1 MRFGVRRWIT
11 VLSCLVLTSA
21 PLLAGGEGENTAA
34 ESSETMELATG
45 AVEKNWGWATLADY
59 ERETGNRITS
69 FNEAPILAALVASGD
84 LPPVEDRLPDEP
96 LVDEPFEQV
105 GTYGGTLRLG
115 MVSGTTYYP
124 ATIYQVDFT
133 LGLNRV
139 GEEIVPNIAKG
150 FEFSPDN
157 TTMTLSLR
165 EGMKWSDGAPFDAN
179 DFLFWYES
187 VLLNK
192 DLTPV
197 ARSWLRPAG
206 QLVEVEKI
214 DDYTLTFSFAVP
226 YRTILFYIGS
236 AGFSGGQGVGTGGIF
251 SPEHYMKQF
260 HIDHNPQ
267 ANDLAKQEGFDNWTQ
282 LFKARDRADIIQQA
296 VGTPVTQPWMIKSVL
311 PEGAVYERNPYF
323 YKIDTAGNQLP
334 YIDTVRASHFT
345 DHEAM
350 ILATVTG
357 NYDYM
362 DWGTKFEDVPVLV
375 ENEEKGNYK
384 TFMTKDLWGNHSAY
398 YFNQNYEDDPE
409 LGELLRNKTFRQAL
423 SIAINRGEVNS
434 IIASGLGIPRQA
446 TMNPDLPF
454 YEEQWGT
461 AWAQYDPD
469 EANRML
475 DGIGLDKRDSDGFRL
490 RPDGQPL
497 SLQINHPLA
506 SGSRIAADEMVRSY
520 WNAVGVRTQVKPM
533 DRAFLV
539 QAARANQAQVNSW
552 IFSGSSLPSVLKGGT
567 NYLRGNLWG
576 YGYQQWWNTKDSAQP
591 KGMEPP
597 DEVKRMFTLMDE
609 IPALVGDEKIVAIR
623 EAFDIWADN
632 VYGTGVFGLIP
643 KPAVVHKNIGNVNT
657 DTITDISDVGTGWF
671 NRQYQFFWKQ

>member
-21 PLLAGGEGENTAA
+21 PLLAGGEGETAAA
-34 ESSETMELATG
+34 ESSETMEMATG
-45 AVEKNWGWATLADY
+45 TVDKNWGWATLADY
-59 ERETGNRITS
+59 ERETGNRISS
-69 FNEAPILAALVASGD
+69 FNEAPVLAALVASGD
-84 LPPVEDRLPDEP
+84 LPPVEDRLPGEP

-139 GEEIVPNIAKG
+139 GEEIVPNIAKA

-165 EGMKWSDGAPFDAN
+165 EGMKWSDGDSFDA
-179 DFLFWYES
+179 DDYLFWYES

-192 DLTPV
+192 ELTPV

-206 QLVEVEKI
+206 QLVEVAKI
-214 DDYTLTFSFAVP
+214 DDYTLTFRFAVP

-236 AGFSGGQGVGTGGIF
+236 AGFGGGQGVGTGGIF

-260 HIDHNPQ
+260 HIDHNQQ
-267 ANDLAKQEGFDNWTQ
+267 AGDLAKEEGYDNWTQ
-282 LFKARDRADIIQQA
+282 LFKARDRADIVQQA
-296 VGTPVTQPWMIKSVL
+296 VGTPVTQPWTIRSVL

-375 ENEEKGNYK
+375 ENEDKGNYK

-409 LGELLRNKTFRQAL
+409 LGELLRNKAFRQAL
-423 SIAINRGEVNS
+423 SIAINREQVNS
-434 IIASGLGIPRQA
+434 IIAAGQGIPRQA

-454 YEEQWGT
+454 YQEQWGT

-475 DGIGLDKRDSDGFRL
+475 DGIGLDERDGDGFRL

-506 SGSRIAADEMVRSY
+506 SGSRIAADEMVRDY

-591 KGMEPP
+591 KGTEPP

-609 IPALVGDEKIVAIR
+609 IPALVGDEKIAAIR

-671 NRQYQFFWKQ
+671 NRQYQFYWKE

>member
-59 ERETGNRITS
+59 ERETGNRISS
-69 FNEAPILAALVASGD
+69 FNEAPVLAALVASGD

-124 ATIYQVDFT
+124 ASIYQVDFT

-165 EGMKWSDGAPFDAN
+165 KGMKWSDGAPFDAN

-192 DLTPV
+192 ELTPV

-206 QLVEVEKI
+206 QLVEVQKI
-214 DDYTLTFSFAVP
+214 DDYTLTFNFAVP

-251 SPEHYMKQF
+251 SPEHYMTQF

-267 ANDLAKQEGFDNWTQ
+267 ANDLAKEEGFDIWTQ
-282 LFKARDRADIIQQA
+282 LFKARDRADIVQQA

-311 PEGAVYERNPYF
+311 PEGAVYERNP
-323 YKIDTAGNQLP
+323 
-334 YIDTVRASHFT
+334 
-345 DHEAM
+345 
-350 ILATVTG
+350 
-357 NYDYM
+357 
-362 DWGTKFEDVPVLV
+362 
-375 ENEEKGNYK
+375 
-384 TFMTKDLWGNHSAY
+384 
-398 YFNQNYEDDPE
+398 
-409 LGELLRNKTFRQAL
+409 
-423 SIAINRGEVNS
+423 
-434 IIASGLGIPRQA
+434 
-446 TMNPDLPF
+446 
-454 YEEQWGT
+454 
-461 AWAQYDPD
+461 
-469 EANRML
+469 
-475 DGIGLDKRDSDGFRL
+475 
-490 RPDGQPL
+490 
-497 SLQINHPLA
+497 
-506 SGSRIAADEMVRSY
+506 
-520 WNAVGVRTQVKPM
+520 
-533 DRAFLV
+533 
-539 QAARANQAQVNSW
+539 
-552 IFSGSSLPSVLKGGT
+552 
-567 NYLRGNLWG
+567 
-576 YGYQQWWNTKDSAQP
+576 
-591 KGMEPP
+591 
-597 DEVKRMFTLMDE
+597 
-609 IPALVGDEKIVAIR
+609 
-623 EAFDIWADN
+623 
-632 VYGTGVFGLIP
+632 
-643 KPAVVHKNIGNVNT
+643 
-657 DTITDISDVGTGWF
+657 
-671 NRQYQFFWKQ
+671 